1 MKKID
6 FHIHTIA
13 TVSDQ
18 KFTFEQSVLNE
29 YISKLSLDAIAI
41 TNHNLFDKLQYESI
55 CKNVSIPT
63 FPGIEID
70 IEKGHL
76 LVISGFEDVADFA
89 VRCERVSSLVSTPND
104 YLTESQFREIFPSVD
119 KYILIPHYEKGP
131 ALLLEKIPFL
141 SKFITCGEVNSIKKF
156 EACKK
161 VEDKLTP
168 VFFSD
173 IRIKSDCT
181 SFLARCT
188 YVDVDTISIS
198 SLKQAL
204 SDKSKVALSMDS
216 GHQLTD
222 ILSNGVKIST
232 GLTVLLGERSSG
244 KTHTLDEIEKNVDNP
259 KYIRQ
264 FSLLTKDAEIDE
276 KKFEETLRNRCA
288 SISED
293 YLMPFKNVVE
303 DVRTILLDRDEAAL
317 DEYIKVLLRS
327 ASEADKEDVFSKT
340 TLFSEPRFDSN
351 DLTSLENL
359 ISAVNVLIENEEFA
373 PIIYK
378 FVSRKSLISL
388 SVALMEKYAEE
399 KELLLKK
406 NYLNDILDSIKAE
419 LRVRTST
426 SPIPDIDFYSL
437 QMNKRKVAR
446 FIQIAN
452 AIKKKKII
460 SSKELHSFKVVATAL
475 PFAGAQELKNLSGK
489 VLAFSDAFEK
499 YEEPYDYLSVLKT
512 KDELPVSDYYK
523 YFVRIK
529 YEVLNKYGF
538 RASGGERSEYNLL
551 EQLSDA
557 TQYDIL
563 LLDEPESSFDNLFL
577 KSDVNKLIKDISQIV
592 PVVVATHNN
601 TIGASVK
608 PDYIIYTRKVVN
620 ETGEV
625 TYQIFSGFPTSTVL
639 TELGGEVINKHDVL
653 LDCLEA
659 GEPAYIE
666 RRTTYEMSAD

>member
-1 MKKID
+1 MERID

-18 KFTFEQSVLNE
+18 DFAFEQSVLVDYVSE
-29 YISKLSLDAIAI
+29 LSLDAIAI
-41 TNHNLFDKLQYESI
+41 TNHNQFDKQQYESI
-55 CKNVSIPT
+55 CGNLSIPV

-76 LVISGFEDVADFA
+76 LVITSYEDIADF
-89 VRCERVSSLVSTPND
+89 VTRCERVSALVSAATD
-104 YLTESQFREIFPSVD
+104 YLSASQFKEIFPSVD
-119 KYILIPHYEKGP
+119 KYILIPHYEKSP
-131 ALLLEKIPFL
+131 TLLLDKVPFL
-141 SKFITCGEVNSIKKF
+141 TQFITCGEVNSIKKF
-156 EACKK
+156 ESCKK
-161 VEDKLTP
+161 AEDKLTP

-173 IRIKSDCT
+173 IRIKRGLA
-181 SFLARCT
+181 SFPARYT

-198 SLKQAL
+198 SIKQAFA
-204 SDKSKVALSMDS
+204 DKSKVALSLDD

-222 ILSNGVKIST
+222 ILSNGLKIST

-244 KTHTLDEIEKNVDNP
+244 KTHTLDEISKNVDNP

-264 FSLLTKDAEIDE
+264 FSLLTRDAELDE

-303 DVRTILLDRDEAAL
+303 DVRSIFLDRDEAAL
-317 DEYIKVLLRS
+317 EDYVKVLLKL
-327 ASEADKEDVFSKT
+327 ASDADKEDVFSKT
-340 TLFSEPRFDSN
+340 SLFSEPLFDSS
-351 DLTSLENL
+351 DLSSLEKL
-359 ISAVNVLIENEEFA
+359 ISAVNVLIENKEFA
-373 PIIYK
+373 PIIYQ
-378 FVSRKSLISL
+378 FVNRQSLISL
-388 SVALMEKYAEE
+388 AVALMKKYAEE
-399 KELLLKK
+399 KELLLIKA
-406 NYLNDILDSIKAE
+406 YLNDILETIKAE
-419 LRVRTST
+419 LRVRTAAI
-426 SPIPDIDFYSL
+426 PIPDIDFYNL
-437 QMNKRKVAR
+437 LMNKRKVNR

-452 AIKKKKII
+452 VVKREKVIY
-460 SSKELHSFKVVATAL
+460 SKELHSFSVVATAR
-475 PFAGAQELKNLSGK
+475 PFTGAKELKNLSGK
-489 VLAFSDAFEK
+489 ILVFSDAFAE
-499 YEEPYDYLSVLKT
+499 YDEPYRYLCILRNKE
-512 KDELPVSDYYK
+512 ELPVSDYYK
-523 YFVRIK
+523 YFVSIK
-529 YEVLNKYGF
+529 YEVFNKYGF

-608 PDYIIYTRKVVN
+608 PDYILYTRKVVS

-625 TYQIFSGFPTSTVL
+625 TYQIFSGFPTSAIL

-666 RRTTYEMSAD
+666 RRTTYEMPAD

>member
-18 KFTFEQSVLNE
+18 KFTFDQSVLNE

-161 VEDKLTP
+161 AEDKLTP

-173 IRIKSDCT
+173 IRIKSGCT

-188 YVDVDTISIS
+188 YVDIDTISIS

-204 SDKSKVALSMDS
+204 SDKSKVVLSMDS

-426 SPIPDIDFYSL
+426 SPIPDIDFYNL

-452 AIKKKKII
+452 AIKRKKII

>member
-18 KFTFEQSVLNE
+18 NFTFDQSVLNE

-41 TNHNLFDKLQYESI
+41 TNHNLFDKSQYESI

-89 VRCERVSSLVSTPND
+89 VRCERISSLISTPND

-161 VEDKLTP
+161 AEDKLTP

-173 IRIKSDCT
+173 IRIKSDYT

-198 SLKQAL
+198 SIKQAL
-204 SDKSKVALSMDS
+204 SDKSKVALSVDN

-264 FSLLTKDAEIDE
+264 FSLLTKDAELDE

-303 DVRTILLDRDEAAL
+303 DVRTIFLDRDEAAL
-317 DEYIKVLLRS
+317 DEYIKVLLKS

-373 PIIYK
+373 PIIYE
-378 FVSRKSLISL
+378 FVSRKSLVGL
-388 SVALMEKYAEE
+388 SVALMKKYAEE

-406 NYLNDILDSIKAE
+406 DYLNDILDSIKIE

-426 SPIPDIDFYSL
+426 SPIPDIDFYNL

-446 FIQIAN
+446 FIQITN
-452 AIKKKKII
+452 AIKKKTTIF
-460 SSKELHSFKVVATAL
+460 SKELHSFNVVATAL

-499 YEEPYDYLSVLKT
+499 YEKPYDYLNVLKT

-608 PDYIIYTRKVVN
+608 PDYIIYTRKVVS

>member
-161 VEDKLTP
+161 AEDKLTP

-359 ISAVNVLIENEEFA
+359 ISAVNALIENEEFA

>member
-6 FHIHTIA
+6 FHIHTVA

-18 KFTFEQSVLNE
+18 DFTFDQSVLLD
-29 YISKLSLDAIAI
+29 YIDKLSLDAIAV
-41 TNHNLFDKLQYESI
+41 TNHNLFDKQQYESM
-55 CKNVSIPT
+55 CENVAIPI

-70 IEKGHL
+70 VEKGHL
-76 LVISGFEDVADFA
+76 LVITSCEDVADFT
-89 VRCERVSSLVSTPND
+89 VRCEKVSSLVATATD
-104 YLTESQFREIFPSVD
+104 YLTASQFKEIFPSVD

-131 ALLLEKIPFL
+131 VL
-141 SKFITCGEVNSIKKF
+141 SLDKVPYLTQFITCGEVNSIKKF

-161 VEDKLTP
+161 AEDKLTP

-173 IRIKSDCT
+173 IRIKRGLA
-181 SFLARCT
+181 SFPTRYT
-188 YVDVDTISIS
+188 YIDVDTISIS
-198 SLKQAL
+198 SIKQAVA
-204 SDKSKVALSMDS
+204 DKSKVALSMEG

-222 ILSNGVKIST
+222 ILSNGMKIST

-244 KTHTLDEIEKNVDNP
+244 KTYTLDEIAKNVDNP

-264 FSLLTKDAEIDE
+264 FSLLTKDAELDE
-276 KKFEETLRNRCA
+276 KKFEEALRNRCA
-288 SISED
+288 SISEE

-303 DVRTILLDRDEAAL
+303 DVRTIFLDRDEAAL
-317 DEYIKVLLRS
+317 EDYIRLLLKA
-327 ASEADKEDVFSKT
+327 ASEADKEDIFSKT
-340 TLFSEPRFDSN
+340 SLFSEPLFDDS

-359 ISAVNVLIENEEFA
+359 ISAAKTLIENEEFA
-373 PIIYK
+373 PLIYQ
-378 FVSRKSLISL
+378 FVNRQSLL
-388 SVALMEKYAEE
+388 KLAVALMEKYAEE

-406 NYLNDILDSIKAE
+406 AYLNNILEGIKAE
-419 LRVRTST
+419 LRVRTAT
-426 SPIPDIDFYSL
+426 SPIPDIDFYNL
-437 QMNKRKVAR
+437 QMNKRKIAR
-446 FIQIAN
+446 FTQIAN
-452 AIKKKKII
+452 TIKKETKIF
-460 SSKELHSFKVVATAL
+460 SKELHSFNVVATAR
-475 PFAGAQELKNLSGK
+475 PFTGAQELKNLSGK

-499 YEEPYDYLSVLKT
+499 YDEPYGFLCTLRL

-523 YFVRIK
+523 YFVSIK

-538 RASGGERSEYNLL
+538 KASGGERSEYNLL

-608 PDYIIYTRKVVN
+608 PDYILYTRKVVS

-625 TYQIFSGFPTSTVL
+625 TYQIFSGSPTSAIL
-639 TELGGEVINKHDVL
+639 TELGGEVISKHDVL

-666 RRTTYEMSAD
+666 RRTTYEMSVD

>member
-18 KFTFEQSVLNE
+18 DFTFNQSVLID
-29 YISKLSLDAIAI
+29 YINALSLDAIAI
-41 TNHNLFDKLQYESI
+41 TNHNRFDKSQYESI

-70 IEKGHL
+70 IDKGHL
-76 LVISGFEDVADFA
+76 LVISDFEDVTDFA
-89 VRCERVSSLVSTPND
+89 ARCEKVSSLISTPTD
-104 YLTESQFREIFPSVD
+104 YLTELKFREIFPSVA

-131 ALLLEKIPFL
+131 ILSPEKVPFL
-141 SKFITCGEVNSIKKF
+141 SQFFICGEVNSVKKF

-161 VEDKLTP
+161 AEDKLTP
-168 VFFSD
+168 VYFSD
-173 IRIKSDCT
+173 IRIKNDSAP
-181 SFLARCT
+181 FPARCT
-188 YVDVDTISIS
+188 YVDIDAISIS
-198 SLKQAL
+198 SIKQAFA
-204 SDKSKVALSMDS
+204 DKSKVALSMDG

-244 KTHTLDEIEKNVDNP
+244 KTHTLDEIAKNVNNP

-264 FSLLTKDAEIDE
+264 FSLLTKDAELDE
-276 KKFEETLRNRCA
+276 RKFEEALRNRCA

-293 YLMPFKNVVE
+293 YLMPLKNVVE

-317 DEYIKVLLRS
+317 DEYVNVLLRS
-327 ASEADKEDVFSKT
+327 ASEADKEDIFSKT
-340 TLFSEPRFDSN
+340 NLFSEPRFDDS

-359 ISAVNVLIENEEFA
+359 IGAVKVLIENEEFA
-373 PIIYK
+373 PIINK
-378 FVSRKSLISL
+378 FIDRKSLISL
-388 SVALMEKYAEE
+388 AVALMEKFAEE
-399 KELLLKK
+399 RELILKK
-406 NYLNDILDSIKAE
+406 NYLNDILDEIKAE

-426 SPIPDIDFYSL
+426 TPIPDIDFYNL
-437 QMNKRKVAR
+437 QMNKRKVTR
-446 FIQIAN
+446 FIQIVN
-452 AIKKKKII
+452 AIKKETVIF
-460 SSKELHSFKVVATAL
+460 SKELHSFNVIATAR
-475 PFAGAQELKNLSGK
+475 PFSGAQELKNFSGK

-499 YEEPYDYLSVLKT
+499 YDAPYNYLGLLKA
-512 KDELPVSDYYK
+512 KEELPVSDYYK
-523 YFVRIK
+523 YFVSIK

-538 RASGGERSEYNLL
+538 RASGGERAEYNLL

-608 PDYIIYTRKVVN
+608 PDYILYTRKVVN
-620 ETGEV
+620 ESGEV
-625 TYQIFSGFPTSTVL
+625 TYQIFSGFPTSPVL
-639 TELGGEVINKHDVL
+639 TDLNGEEINKRDVL

-659 GEPAYIE
+659 GEPAYVE
-666 RRTTYEMSAD
+666 RRTTYEMPVN

>member
-161 VEDKLTP
+161 AEDKLTP